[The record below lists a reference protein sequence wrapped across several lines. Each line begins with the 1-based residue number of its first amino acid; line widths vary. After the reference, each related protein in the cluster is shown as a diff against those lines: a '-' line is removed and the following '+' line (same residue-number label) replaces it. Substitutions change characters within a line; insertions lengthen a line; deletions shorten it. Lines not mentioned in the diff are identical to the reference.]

1 MKNHT
6 SAYEYEEADISEEAL
21 LSVQVD
27 FGNAE
32 GCQSPRSHSS
42 QRLLHTSQ
50 GAGEASNAR
59 LPATSISQRL
69 MSILRTVSLQG
80 RLAGE
85 ESHAR
90 QGPLHNCS
98 ASRRRPEHQRHH
110 SPARRPKAS
119 DAHAPAAVPHVCAI
133 CCPRCSRIFSIKHE
147 GEPESFRG
155 ETLLLR
161 NTLVVMVTCFVV
173 SSIAFV
179 IFASS
184 YNAASS
190 QESHA
195 SVKHAAGNIIIPV
208 LWNNSPRSN
217 STQHSL
223 AEQTDWANISAW
235 EVEAQQY
242 MDTAQDDP
250 NRTLHDHNTHLR
262 NTT

>member
-27 FGNAE
+27 FGSAE
-32 GCQSPRSHSS
+32 GSQSPRSHSS

-50 GAGEASNAR
+50 GTGEASNAR

-80 RLAGE
+80 RLAGD

-98 ASRRRPEHQRHH
+98 VSRRRPEHQRHH
-110 SPARRPKAS
+110 TPARRPKAS
-119 DAHAPAAVPHVCAI
+119 DAHAPATVPHVCAI
-133 CCPRCSRIFSIKHE
+133 CCPRCSKIFSIKHE
-147 GEPESFRG
+147 GEPETFRG

-179 IFASS
+179 VFASS

-195 SVKHAAGNIIIPV
+195 PGEYAAGHIIIPV
-208 LWNNSPRSN
+208 LWNGSSGIN

-223 AEQTDWANISAW
+223 AAQADWANVSAW
-235 EVEAQQY
+235 EAEAQQY
-242 MDTAQDDP
+242 MDTAQDDA
-250 NRTLHDHNTHLR
+250 NSTLHDHSHQPR